1 MDNQR
6 LSKHKINVHTLTQM
20 NIELHSHNFYELVY
34 VIDGCAEQ
42 TLCESTV
49 HVQKGDYFIIDY
61 GSYHSYS
68 NCRNF
73 EIINCLFMP
82 EFIDKTLSGCT
93 SFAQLITNYLIRFNY
108 TILSKVPANNVF
120 TDTDGRICALF
131 ESLLEEYTSGKHG
144 FIELMRCALIEIL
157 VRSLRSIVDPAKPQ
171 RHATTLKLT
180 RYVDEHFAENISLS
194 HLGRELNFSLPY
206 LSRLF
211 HREVGI
217 SFQQYL
223 QKTRIEHSCR
233 LLAET
238 RMSITQIAQEVGYSD
253 TKHFSKIFR
262 ETVHM
267 SPREFRRNVSDANI
281 LHLTKATTS

>member
-1 MDNQR
+1 MAHTLDNQR
-6 LSKHKINVHTLTQM
+6 LSKHKINVHTLTQPS
-20 NIELHSHNFYELVY
+20 IELHSHNFYELVY

-68 NCRNF
+68 DCQNF
-73 EIINCLFMP
+73 QIINCLFMP
-82 EFIDKTLSGCT
+82 DFIDKTLSGCT

-108 TILSKVPANNVF
+108 TILSKVPTNNVF
-120 TDTDGRICALF
+120 TDTDGRIRTLF
-131 ESLLEEYTSGKHG
+131 ESLLEEYNGKQHG
-144 FIELMRCALIEIL
+144 FIELIRCGLIEIL
-157 VRSLRSIVDPAKPQ
+157 VRSLRSIVDPFKPQ
-171 RHATTLKLT
+171 MHDATLKLT
-180 RYVDEHFAENISLS
+180 RYIDEHFTENISLS

-211 HREVGI
+211 HHEVGL

-223 QKTRIEHSCR
+223 QKIRIAHSCR

-238 RMSITQIAQEVGYSD
+238 HLSITQIAQEVGYSD
-253 TKHFSKIFR
+253 TKHFGKLFR
-262 ETVHM
+262 KTVHM
-267 SPREFRRNVSDANI
+267 SPREFRKSIVD
-281 LHLTKATTS
+281 TSAKR